1 MRWCP
6 ACDRKTALNSYG
18 VCRWCGVKHPMDKHA
33 RRDQYQTI
41 KNRVDT
47 EEATRKAQRYEAMN
61 AAGPQHTRNHIHEKV
76 TNLDD

>member
-1 MRWCP
+1 
-6 ACDRKTALNSYG
+6 
-18 VCRWCGVKHPMDKHA
+18 MDKHA